1 MVVDAIGSLF
11 NITNIIHMG
20 TSVSQRLNILSIIL
34 KIRALHSNAVH
45 PVICY
50 ILCEGWKFAHVWKT
64 LACPHHVTKKRG
76 LDSSNW
82 FNSVICFYWSV
93 CTKPGNWAVM
103 YMCIKG
109 IDFSLYFGTVPQCGI
124 LCLSTYSDN
133 LEFNYFGT
141 IWHCRVNTLYLHCL
155 LD

>member
-1 MVVDAIGSLF
+1 MVDAIGSLF

-34 KIRALHSNAVH
+34 KIRALYSNAVH

-50 ILCEGWKFAHVWKT
+50 ILCEGWKFAHMWKT
-64 LACPHHVTKKRG
+64 LTWPHHVTKRRG

-82 FNSVICFYWSV
+82 FNSVFFFYWSV

-103 YMCIKG
+103 YMGIKG
-109 IDFSLYFGTVPQCGI
+109 IDFSLYFGNVPQCGI
-124 LCLSTYSDN
+124 ICLSTYSDN
-133 LEFNYFGT
+133 LEVNYFGLFDT
-141 IWHCRVNTLYLHCL
+141 VG
-155 LD
+155 